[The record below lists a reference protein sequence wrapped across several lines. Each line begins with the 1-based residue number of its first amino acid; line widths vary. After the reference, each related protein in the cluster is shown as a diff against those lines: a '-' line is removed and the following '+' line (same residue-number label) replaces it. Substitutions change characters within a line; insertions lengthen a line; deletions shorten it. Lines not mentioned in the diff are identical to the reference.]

1 MYTARMVVGSKS
13 EEQLLSMTRKPV
25 ETELLKVPAHK
36 DFKRFNTH
44 LAKTPAEW
52 AAMEKQLKKVETWP
66 KDKRECCAWHCPWLP
81 CGLVLCLQLSST
93 LSLTCGGRG

>member
-1 MYTARMVVGSKS
+1 MVVGSKA
-13 EEQLLSMTRKPV
+13 EEQLLSMTREEV
-25 ETELLKVPAHK
+25 ETELLKMPAHK

-44 LAKTPAEW
+44 LAKTEAEW

-66 KDKRECCAWHCPWLP
+66 RDKRECSALALILLP
-81 CGLVLCLQLSST
+81 CSLVLCLQLSSI